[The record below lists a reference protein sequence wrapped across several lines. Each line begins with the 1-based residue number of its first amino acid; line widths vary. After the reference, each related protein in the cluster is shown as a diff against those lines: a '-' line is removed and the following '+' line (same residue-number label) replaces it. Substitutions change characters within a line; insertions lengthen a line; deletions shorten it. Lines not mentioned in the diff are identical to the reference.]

1 MNQIVNE
8 SSFSSAILFDKSL
21 FFSNV
26 VAANDLGYDYL
37 VVAMV
42 VVDLKM
48 ERHGKRKKRRL
59 EIVKL

>member
-26 VAANDLGYDYL
+26 IGL
-37 VVAMV
+37 
-42 VVDLKM
+42 
-48 ERHGKRKKRRL
+48 
-59 EIVKL
+59 